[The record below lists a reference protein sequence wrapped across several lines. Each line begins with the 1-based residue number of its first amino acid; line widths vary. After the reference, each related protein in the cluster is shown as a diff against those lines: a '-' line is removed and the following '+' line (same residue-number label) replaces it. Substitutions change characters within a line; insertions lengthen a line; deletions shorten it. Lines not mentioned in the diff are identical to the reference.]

1 MAGGRGRS
9 SGRSKS
15 NGPQQRSNSKG
26 GNRGSSS
33 RGQGKRDSSGR
44 PKNRT
49 SGQRG
54 NSQSSGRTSAPRGE
68 HLDGPAGSTGEGR
81 RRRGPG
87 GERIEGRQAVR
98 ELLIADTRR
107 VREIV
112 MQSGL
117 DTSPILEDITMLA
130 EDRRVSVREVGR
142 GSFDSMSD
150 TESAQGVLADAD
162 PLPTVEVEDLIE
174 AESKPFLIMVDGL
187 TDPHN
192 LGAIIRSAD
201 AAGVTGLILPKHRS
215 ARISATVSKTAAG
228 AIEHVPI
235 ANVAGVPAAIH
246 TLQKHDV
253 WVIGLDETGRRSIFD
268 LDLADQPICLVLG
281 AEGPGLSRLTRERCD
296 ELVSIPMQGSV
307 ASLNVSAAATVA
319 MFDVARR
326 RMDLGTS

>member
-1 MAGGRGRS
+1 MASGRGRQGGRGK
-9 SGRSKS
+9 SGGSRKNSQGKS
-15 NGPQQRSNSKG
+15 AQGKG
-26 GNRGSSS
+26 TQSNRGPKGQGG
-33 RGQGKRDSSGR
+33 RGQGGR
-44 PKNRT
+44 PNRKPRAA
-49 SGQRG
+49 SA
-54 NSQSSGRTSAPRGE
+54 GR
-68 HLDGPAGSTGEGR
+68 DDDVVAGSTGEGR
-81 RRRGPG
+81 RNKGPG

-117 DTSPILEDITMLA
+117 DSSPIIEDITMLA
-130 EDRRVSVREVGR
+130 EDKRVPIREVGR
-142 GSFDSMSD
+142 GTFDSISD

-162 PLPTVEVEDLIE
+162 ALPSVDLEEDLIE
-174 AESKPFLIMVDGL
+174 AHDSPFLIMVDGL

-215 ARISATVSKTAAG
+215 ARIGATVSKTAAG

-235 ANVAGVPAAIH
+235 ANVAGVPNAIQ
-246 TLQKHDV
+246 TLQKHNV
-253 WVIGLDETGRRSIFD
+253 WVIGLDETGSRSIFD
-268 LDLADQPICLVLG
+268 LDLADQPLCLVLG

-296 ELVSIPMQGSV
+296 ELVSIPMQGAV

-326 RMDLGTS
+326 RLGLGS

>member
-1 MAGGRGRS
+1 M
-9 SGRSKS
+9 
-15 NGPQQRSNSKG
+15 
-26 GNRGSSS
+26 
-33 RGQGKRDSSGR
+33 
-44 PKNRT
+44 
-49 SGQRG
+49 
-54 NSQSSGRTSAPRGE
+54 
-68 HLDGPAGSTGEGR
+68 
-81 RRRGPG
+81 
-87 GERIEGRQAVR
+87 R

-117 DTSPILEDITMLA
+117 DSSPIIEDITMLA
-130 EDRRVSVREVGR
+130 EDKRVPIREVGR
-142 GSFDSMSD
+142 GTFDSISD

-162 PLPTVEVEDLIE
+162 ALPSVDLEEDLIE
-174 AESKPFLIMVDGL
+174 AHDSPFLIMVDGL

-215 ARISATVSKTAAG
+215 ARIGATVSKTAAG

-235 ANVAGVPAAIH
+235 ANVAGVPNAIQ
-246 TLQKHDV
+246 TLQKHNV
-253 WVIGLDETGRRSIFD
+253 WVIGLDETGSRSIFD
-268 LDLADQPICLVLG
+268 LDLADQPLCLVLG

-296 ELVSIPMQGSV
+296 ELVSIPMQGAV

-326 RMDLGTS
+326 RLGLGS